1 MKVIEA
7 ANQNEPKSARKMAS
21 MIKRETYPVET
32 TQSNDSCAARTQ
44 GEGKGFRTSQRGGLQ

>member
-1 MKVIEA
+1 MDSTPRLMKVIEA

-21 MIKRETYPVET
+21 MIKRETYPVEN

-44 GEGKGFRTSQRGGLQ
+44 GEV